1 MLKLIGGILV
11 AGSGVGLAVNMIAEI
26 RQHLLRLYEIRQ
38 LLINISGE
46 AALALLPM
54 EHILN
59 QPTLTNDVVLQK
71 VCGQIADRLAAKKVE
86 SGGEIW
92 WDIFWKNR
100 KELGICASEL
110 EIIANA
116 GNAIK
121 ENERM
126 LSIYLERLD
135 FVIEQERK
143 EQREKQR
150 VAGAV
155 SVIGGMMLVI
165 LFI

>member
-71 VCGQIADRLAAKKVE
+71 VCGQIADRLAAKKGE

-92 WDIFWKNR
+92 WDIFWKN
-100 KELGICASEL
+100 
-110 EIIANA
+110 A
-116 GNAIK
+116 GNAFFGRNIK

>member
-1 MLKLIGGILV
+1 MKSGGIYFGKIEKNWESVRL
-11 AGSGVGLAVNMIAEI
+11 N
-26 RQHLLRLYEIRQ
+26 LR
-38 LLINISGE
+38 N
-46 AALALLPM
+46 
-54 EHILN
+54 
-59 QPTLTNDVVLQK
+59 
-71 VCGQIADRLAAKKVE
+71 
-86 SGGEIW
+86 
-92 WDIFWKNR
+92 
-100 KELGICASEL
+100 
-110 EIIANA
+110 
-116 GNAIK
+116 IK

>member
-1 MLKLIGGILV
+1 M
-11 AGSGVGLAVNMIAEI
+11 
-26 RQHLLRLYEIRQ
+26 
-38 LLINISGE
+38 
-46 AALALLPM
+46 
-54 EHILN
+54 
-59 QPTLTNDVVLQK
+59 LQK
-71 VCGQIADRLAAKKVE
+71 E
-86 SGGEIW
+86 GGGKIW

-116 GNAIK
+116 GNAFFGRNIK

-143 EQREKQR
+143 DQREKQR

>member
-1 MLKLIGGILV
+1 MKSGGI
-11 AGSGVGLAVNMIAEI
+11 
-26 RQHLLRLYEIRQ
+26 
-38 LLINISGE
+38 
-46 AALALLPM
+46 
-54 EHILN
+54 
-59 QPTLTNDVVLQK
+59 
-71 VCGQIADRLAAKKVE
+71 
-86 SGGEIW
+86 
-92 WDIFWKNR
+92 

-116 GNAIK
+116 GNAFFGRNIK

-143 EQREKQR
+143 DQREKQR

>member
-1 MLKLIGGILV
+1 MLFNREKTGKGHLAWGDFLWHSIDGIYSVYIADVTVSDVSFLW
-11 AGSGVGLAVNMIAEI
+11 AGLAN
-26 RQHLLRLYEIRQ
+26 
-38 LLINISGE
+38 G
-46 AALALLPM
+46 
-54 EHILN
+54 
-59 QPTLTNDVVLQK
+59 
-71 VCGQIADRLAAKKVE
+71 
-86 SGGEIW
+86 
-92 WDIFWKNR
+92 IFGRN
-100 KELGICASEL
+100 
-110 EIIANA
+110 
-116 GNAIK
+116 IK